1 MEKQEYYLFLD
12 ESKPNGANI
21 NHLCLA
27 GVIFSRDDYEKNI
40 IPAVDSLKQDI
51 FGTSSIIL
59 HEVEIRRAIN
69 NFRCLN
75 NLQKKQEFWEKMTG
89 IFSGENITTIGASV
103 NYPILE
109 SYYNKDSLKNKYFM
123 VLQIVLEN
131 FVHFLE
137 HNNGIG
143 QIYIESTDLKSD
155 TELRNVYHDV
165 IANGTL
171 FYNKNVFQ
179 SKLLNINFLNKNDNN
194 TGLQLADF
202 VPGTLN
208 RKANNLRKRELSD
221 IIEGNLYDGSQ
232 NLVNRFGFKII
243 P

>member
-137 HNNGIG
+137 YNNGIG

-155 TELRNVYHDV
+155 TELR
-165 IANGTL
+165 
-171 FYNKNVFQ
+171 
-179 SKLLNINFLNKNDNN
+179 NINFLNKNDNN

-208 RKANNLRKRELSD
+208 RKANNLSKRELSD
-221 IIEGNLYDGSQ
+221 IIEKNLYDGSQ
-232 NLVNRFGFKII
+232 NLTNRFGFKII